1 MKKRSSNQIK
11 NLIIAFVAILMIV
24 LVGLI
29 VFLLNVDIK
38 SNKNNQ
44 EQIAKNETIG
54 DVQKEYENINLENY
68 DLVRRSLDGE
78 IEVKISNGKVIFK
91 VIDEDKF
98 DEIYPDSVI
107 DVDEEKEIAIHENKI
122 EDVIIGRIK
131 EKNYMLVLTNNGSV
145 GMMNIDEAVK
155 EDVFR
160 IKNGLISLNSPV
172 VRMMNSNMNYDSG
185 TLETVVVT
193 LSDGNKYDLSDIVE

>member
-11 NLIIAFVAILMIV
+11 NFIIVFVAILMIV

-44 EQIAKNETIG
+44 EQVAKNETVG
-54 DVQKEYENINLENY
+54 DEQKEYEHINLENY

-78 IEVKISNGKVIFK
+78 IEIKISNGKVIFK

-122 EDVIIGRIK
+122 EDVIIGEIK
-131 EKNYMLVLTNNGSV
+131 EKHYMLVLTNNGSI
-145 GMMNIDEAVK
+145 GIMNIDEAV
-155 EDVFR
+155 ENDVFR
-160 IKNGLISLNSPV
+160 IKNSLISYNSPV
-172 VRMMNSNMNYDSG
+172 VRMMNSNMNYDGGS
-185 TLETVVVT
+185 LETVIVT
-193 LSDGNKYDLSDIVE
+193 LSDGNKYDLADIVE